1 MSVDNQHFR
10 AILGMR
16 GNEIHWGKG
25 SAYNLGRIPGS
36 SVRVERYQNQHGWSY
51 LISNDKLTY
60 LFAATLSVGTKDE
73 LDAEILRWIAVNK
86 KLTI

>member
-1 MSVDNQHFR
+1 VSVDNQHFR

-36 SVRVERYQNQHGWSY
+36 SVRVERSRNNDGWTF
-51 LISNDKLTY
+51 LISNDHLTY
-60 LFAATLSVGTKDE
+60 LHVDLFPVGTKEE
-73 LDAEILRWIAVNK
+73 LDQEILRWIATHK